1 MISRRTTLT
10 APGECV
16 KLNVFFVPCF
26 ACSQNG

>member
-1 MISRRTTLT
+1 LT